1 MRFVVVNVVC
11 VNRNVNVVFV
21 VYGYQC
27 VANVNVNV
35 WIDVSQNVD
44 VCIDILDES
53 NVYQIGYFVNCEN

>member
-35 WIDVSQNVD
+35 
-44 VCIDILDES
+44 
-53 NVYQIGYFVNCEN
+53 